1 MIDLKRLMDRVA
13 GDSGNAREHF
23 GRIGAALQAA
33 ALGDFRAELTTGQVR
48 LLGELMDQLAL
59 EVVLAPDSSH
69 QPSDASQMADEQR
82 STDGYGVQDWGQF

>member
-13 GDSGNAREHF
+13 GDSGNTREHF

-48 LLGELMDQLAL
+48 LLGELMDQLAM
-59 EVVLAPDSSH
+59 EVVLAPVARH
-69 QPSDASQMADEQR
+69 QSPDASNLVDEQR
-82 STDGYGVQDWGQF
+82 SPDGYGVQDWGQF